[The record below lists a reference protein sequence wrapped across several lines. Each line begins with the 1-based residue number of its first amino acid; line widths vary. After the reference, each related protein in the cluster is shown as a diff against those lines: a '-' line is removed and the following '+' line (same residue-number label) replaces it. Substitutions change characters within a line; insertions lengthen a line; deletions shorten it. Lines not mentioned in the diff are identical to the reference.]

1 VGGTPQE
8 RTAPCGA
15 RWRRNPEDVAV
26 GVAVAAGLRVLLA
39 LGLLTMAWL
48 GLAPVAWAHAELR
61 AAEPPD
67 PCLVPKTSRGADLET
82 AAACTDGVV
91 LDQAPTSVRVTFS
104 EPVEPIAG
112 GLKVRGPDGRPVT
125 RGDVRVEGTSLS
137 VDVDAGTV
145 GSYLVSWRVVSQDT
159 HPALGSYVFSV
170 GQPSA
175 VAGLGVPV
183 ELGNVTPLG
192 LGLQVAGR
200 LLHFLGFALTFGVLL
215 CGWLTRPSGWPLVA
229 PTLVATGLACLL
241 VAEPV
246 ALLGQSASLGT
257 DQLLDPDTLT
267 DILGSSTFGRVLA
280 LRVGVAILLWVV
292 LGSTRAAP
300 RWLGWL
306 VLLLAAALA
315 TIDGQASHAVG
326 AQPAWLALLA
336 NGIHLLAMAIW
347 VGALVLVVT
356 RRLPAASLGRVAGL
370 ALTLLVGTGLVLALE
385 HLTGPTDLLQSD
397 YGRALLLKLG
407 VLVGVVLLAGFA
419 LRGQGALGWRLRQ
432 GQAVGLAAI
441 LTAAGVLV
449 SLPPPR

>member
-1 VGGTPQE
+1 MGDFLRAAAATRLAQQGSFL
-8 RTAPCGA
+8 
-15 RWRRNPEDVAV
+15 AV
-26 GVAVAAGLRVLLA
+26 QLALLTLLA
-39 LGLLTMAWL
+39 IGWL

-67 PCLVPKTSRGADLET
+67 PCLAPKTSRGADLQT
-82 AAACTDGVV
+82 DAACTSGVV

-104 EPVEPIAG
+104 EAVEPIAG
-112 GLKVRGPDGRPVT
+112 GLNVRGPDGRPVT
-125 RGDVRVEGTSLS
+125 RGDVRIQGTSLA
-137 VDVDAGTV
+137 VDVDADAV
-145 GSYLVSWRVVSQDT
+145 GSYVVSWRVVSQDT

-175 VAGLGVPV
+175 VAEVGAPA

-192 LGLQVAGR
+192 LGLQVAAR
-200 LLHFLGFALTFGVLL
+200 LLHFVGFALAFGVLL
-215 CGWLTRPSGWPLVA
+215 CGWLVQSGDRPLVA

-246 ALLGQSASLGT
+246 ALLGQSASLGNE
-257 DQLLDPDTLT
+257 QLLDSDTLT
-267 DILGSSTFGRVLA
+267 DILSSSTFGRVLA
-280 LRVGVAILLWVV
+280 LRVGVAILLWVL
-292 LGSTRAAP
+292 LGSARAAP

-315 TIDGQASHAVG
+315 TIDGQASHAVD

-336 NGIHLLAMAIW
+336 NGAHLLAMAIW

-370 ALTLLVGTGLVLALE
+370 ALAVLVASGLVLGVE
-385 HLTGPTDLLQSD
+385 HLTAPTDLLQSD
-397 YGRALLLKLG
+397 YGRALLAKLV
-407 VLVGVVLLAGFA
+407 VLVCVVLAAVLA
-419 LRGQGALGWRLRQ
+419 LRAGGRVRLGWRLRQ
-432 GQAVGLAAI
+432 GEAIGLAAI